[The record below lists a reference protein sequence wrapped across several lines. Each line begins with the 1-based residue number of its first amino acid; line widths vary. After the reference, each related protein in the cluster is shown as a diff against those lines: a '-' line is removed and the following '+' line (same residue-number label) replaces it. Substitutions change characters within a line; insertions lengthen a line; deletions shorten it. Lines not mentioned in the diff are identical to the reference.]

1 VKLLLDI
8 NVLLDVLLDREPWS
22 EAASQLLSA
31 VESTETQGFVAPHTL
46 PTIYYVMAQSR
57 NRSVAAAA
65 VTDLLR
71 ILDVAPLTKADYQ
84 EALALPITNAPE
96 ISCGPSERRAT
107 DFVLP
112 FPDDHTLDQHAS
124 RQLHLLVRRRI
135 ALLQRRTAVEAIKSR
150 NPPFGVGSGSEL
162 PLLTSPVR
170 SSAPTEASSARV
182 PLLAPEGARGWG
194 IVLQAETGLRP
205 PGAGY
210 QGGGV
215 SRAPHR
221 DLSRRSRTDQQP
233 SRGRKR

>member
-84 EALALPITNAPE
+84 EALALPITDLEDAIQAAAASKLGVDYLVTRNEKDFRGAAVAVSDP
-96 ISCGPSERRAT
+96 AT
-107 DFVLP
+107 VL
-112 FPDDHTLDQHAS
+112 
-124 RQLHLLVRRRI
+124 
-135 ALLQRRTAVEAIKSR
+135 ALLQ
-150 NPPFGVGSGSEL
+150 
-162 PLLTSPVR
+162 
-170 SSAPTEASSARV
+170 
-182 PLLAPEGARGWG
+182 
-194 IVLQAETGLRP
+194 
-205 PGAGY
+205 
-210 QGGGV
+210 
-215 SRAPHR
+215 
-221 DLSRRSRTDQQP
+221 
-233 SRGRKR
+233 